1 MVSDDGALDAQRR
14 YARFLLLTTRL
25 GAVLLVASFIDTRR
39 VGWRPT
45 CRSNSCLHSGRCPPR
60 ISCARRS
67 HIRPGWP
74 GWAALILHGDMLA
87 LGAIA
92 ILITSSILCL
102 AAAMPLFWKRGEK
115 LLVVLCALQI
125 AVLALAAS
133 GILA

>member
-25 GAVLLVASFIDTRR
+25 GAALLVASF
-39 VGWRPT
+39 VAYAAGWVAPYVPIERLPSLWT
-45 CRSNSCLHSGRCPPR
+45 LPAADFLRE
-60 ISCARRS
+60 A
-67 HIRPGWP
+67 HIRPGWN
-74 GWAALILHGDMLA
+74 GWAALILHGDMLV

-102 AAAMPLFWKRGEK
+102 AAAMPLFWKRGERA
-115 LLVVLCALQI
+115 LVALCALQI

-133 GILA
+133 GVLA

>member
-25 GAVLLVASFIDTRR
+25 GAALLVASF
-39 VGWRPT
+39 VAYAAGWVAPYVPIERLPSLWT
-45 CRSNSCLHSGRCPPR
+45 LPAADFLRE
-60 ISCARRS
+60 A
-67 HIRPGWP
+67 HIRPGWN
-74 GWAALILHGDMLA
+74 GWAALILHGDMLV

-92 ILITSSILCL
+92 LLITSSILCL

-133 GILA
+133 GVLA